1 MNFIHIIT
9 SLESG
14 GTEKNLLNFIK
25 FGGKKNSHTVFVLK
39 PHGFF
44 EKDLSKSVKVF
55 TPKSKGFLS
64 LIKFIIF
71 IKSFCKKYHKK
82 IDLIQ
87 SWNYQT
93 NLISIFIKSNKKI
106 WQIRSSGEKIFHS
119 PKRFVYV
126 FLNGLFSLFT
136 KKIIFNSYR
145 SREQHK
151 KFFLNKKL
159 IVIHNGFE
167 YKDYK
172 KKIKKSKKIN
182 FLCVARNDYYKDHD
196 NLIKSFLI
204 FNRKFQNWNLYIIGK
219 GNSNI
224 LQKYQV
230 DDNFRKKIIILD
242 ERKNLTKY
250 FSISH
255 FHVLSSLGESFP
267 NVIGETMSKGILNIS
282 TDVGDVEYLIKDKE
296 FLVKPENSLELA
308 SALLRAKNLFLN
320 DFDNYLKKVHE
331 GKKLIKENFSYS
343 NHYNLTIQEL
353 KKTQKL
359 KYLFVLPTLNGG
371 GAERVTT
378 EIMKTVND
386 IDKNVITDLLVLGTK
401 SKIDYDKIFKGEI
414 FYLNHKKTFL
424 SFFSLKNFINKN
436 EYDIIFSNIPNVN
449 ALLNLLKFI
458 NFKKFFLI
466 SRESN
471 MPNQPLKFKFSL
483 KNLVNYLLRY
493 FYFNSD
499 LIISPSK
506 EINFYLKKLLFFK
519 NKDKFFHLPNFID
532 MKKYRYEAKKHLK
545 IKLPKNYF
553 INISNIQYQ
562 KNIEL
567 LLNSFKNLEH
577 NFPNFKLIIIGK
589 IVERDYAKKIKNLI
603 VENNLRKKVIFLGY
617 KKNPFYFISKSS
629 AVLSTSRWEGMPN
642 SILQSCSLNKRV
654 ISTDCLSGPREIK
667 DYGFK
672 IYLSRNNDLS
682 DFSKILM
689 SAIKRNHKINNN
701 EVIKRY
707 NNQFLMKIKKILRIN
722 AQ

>member
-1 MNFIHIIT
+1 MKFIHIIT

-25 FGGKKNSHTVFVLK
+25 FGGKENFHTVFVLK

-44 EKDLSKSVKVF
+44 EKDLSRSVKVF
-55 TPKSKGFLS
+55 VPKSKSFLS
-64 LIKFIIF
+64 LIRFIIF
-71 IKSFCKKYHKK
+71 MRSFCKKNDKK

-106 WQIRSSGEKIFHS
+106 WQIRSSGEKIFYS
-119 PKRFVYV
+119 PKRFTYV
-126 FLNGLFSLFT
+126 CLNGFFSLFT
-136 KKIIFNSYR
+136 KKIIFNSYK
-145 SREQHK
+145 SREQHE

-159 IVIHNGFE
+159 VVVQNGF
-167 YKDYK
+167 KTTNFK
-172 KKIKKSKKIN
+172 KKIRKSKIIN

-224 LQKYQV
+224 LQKYKL
-230 DDNFRKKIIILD
+230 DENLKKKIIILD

-267 NVIGETMSKGILNIS
+267 NVIGETMAKGILNIS
-282 TDVGDVEYLIKDKE
+282 TDVGDVECLIKDKK
-296 FLVKPENSLELA
+296 FLVKPENNLELA
-308 SALLRAKNLFLN
+308 SALIRAKNLFIN
-320 DFDNYLKKVHE
+320 DFDNYLKKVRAC
-331 GKKLIKENFSYS
+331 KKFIKENFDYS
-343 NHYNLTIQEL
+343 KYYNLTIQEFE
-353 KKTQKL
+353 KTQKS

-378 EIMKTVND
+378 EIMKNINN
-386 IDKNVITDLLVLGTK
+386 IDKNIITDLLVLGKK
-401 SKIDYDKIFKGEI
+401 SKIDYEKIFKGKI
-414 FYLNHKKTFL
+414 FYLNYKKTFL

-436 EYDIIFSNIPNVN
+436 EYDTIFSNIPNVN
-449 ALLNLLKFI
+449 ALLNLLKFT
-458 NFKKFFLI
+458 NLKKFFLI

-506 EINFYLKKLLFFK
+506 EIEFYLKRKLFFK
-519 NKDKFFHLPNFID
+519 NKNKFFYLPNYID
-532 MKKYRYEAKKHLK
+532 IKKYKYESKKNLK
-545 IKLPKNYF
+545 IKLPKNYL

-562 KNIEL
+562 KNFEL
-567 LLNSFKNLEH
+567 LINSFKNFEKK
-577 NFPNFKLIIIGK
+577 FPSYKLLILGK
-589 IVERDYAKKIKNLI
+589 IIEKDYAKKIKNLI
-603 VENNLRKKVIFLGY
+603 GEHNLRKKVIFLGY
-617 KKNPFYFISKSS
+617 KKNPFYFISKSA

-642 SILQSCSLNKRV
+642 SILQSCTFNKKI

-667 DYGFK
+667 DYGFQ
-672 IYLSRNNDLS
+672 IYLSRNDDLS

-689 SAIKRNHKINNN
+689 TATKRNHKINNN

-707 NNQFLMKIKKILRIN
+707 NKQFLKKIKKILRIN
-722 AQ
+722 AK